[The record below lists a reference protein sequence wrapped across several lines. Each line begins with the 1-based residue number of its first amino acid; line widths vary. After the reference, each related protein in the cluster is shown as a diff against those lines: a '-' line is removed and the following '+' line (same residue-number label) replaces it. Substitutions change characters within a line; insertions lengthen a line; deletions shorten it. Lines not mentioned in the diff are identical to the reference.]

1 VRRSNPAAER
11 NRRRAESAPAECGR
25 RGRDDRGSAS
35 VEFLTA
41 SVLLLVPIVY
51 LVIVIAT
58 VQSAALAIEGAARQG
73 ARVFVQSPSV
83 ELGAAAA
90 TRALELSLSDHGVDA
105 ETRVTISCAPVP
117 NDCLARRAWVTV
129 QIDARVPLPLIPGPF
144 TSPPAIPLLA
154 SATQQVS
161 RFGGGP

>member
-1 VRRSNPAAER
+1 VSSDERS
-11 NRRRAESAPAECGR
+11 S
-25 RGRDDRGSAS
+25 DDRGSAS

-41 SVLLLVPIVY
+41 AVLLLVPIVY
-51 LVIVIAT
+51 LVIVVAT

-83 ELGAAAA
+83 DLGAAAV
-90 TRALELSLSDHGVDA
+90 TRALDLALADHGVQA
-105 ETRVTISCAPVP
+105 ETRVTISCAPAS
-117 NDCLARRAWVTV
+117 NNCLARRGWVTV

-144 TSPPAIPLLA
+144 SGPPAIPLLA

-161 RFGGGP
+161 RFGGVP